1 MRAEIKM
8 KCQLA
13 RDLPEA
19 WWLCIRELMSKYDNG
34 DFIYPHYRIDSGSYA
49 GSIRRHFGFVVV
61 HIIYPGSR
69 PLIPDIPPGLGI
81 PAPTS
86 DEYVEG
92 YFSRYL
98 MSNVRE
104 PGETYTYGERLVGRV
119 GTDDKNQI
127 EEAIRIY
134 KEDGHGTNQVTLEV
148 GMPSDIGT
156 VDPPCLR
163 FIDTRVSNG
172 KLHFFPYFRSWD
184 LWGGFPSNLAGLQM
198 MKEYMAAEI
207 GVEDGEMVVA
217 SKGLHLY
224 DYSWDLARIRAFG
237 APKVVRREGT
247 ETQ

>member
-8 KCQLA
+8 KYQLA

-81 PAPTS
+81 PAPS
-86 DEYVEG
+86 
-92 YFSRYL
+92 
-98 MSNVRE
+98 
-104 PGETYTYGERLVGRV
+104 
-119 GTDDKNQI
+119 
-127 EEAIRIY
+127 
-134 KEDGHGTNQVTLEV
+134 
-148 GMPSDIGT
+148 
-156 VDPPCLR
+156 LR